1 MHFLWKNKIKLF
13 TLVLVIFIF
22 SVVKLFSTK
31 IFFDTERII
40 NDISKEVEFTKL
52 LNDENLIFVGFDFNN
67 SLSYDGFI
75 KIKELHQYLS
85 KKKDIKRVESII
97 NERKSISKA
106 FLPIPIKV
114 LNLDNI
120 NQYEKS
126 LAELEKYKSNFINND
141 RSKIFFLIEVQEL
154 LKRESAKE
162 LVDELFEIKIGDLN
176 HENFVSGRIP
186 SEIYMQKNVI
196 NEFIILTTLSAIL
209 CFILLFL
216 LTTNIKLILM
226 IILSVIFSIII
237 TLSLSSFLYG
247 GIEMIMIITPAI
259 LFIVC
264 ISDAMHYTTN
274 QTKNIKDKFLFFKDR
289 LSKIGV
295 AIFLT
300 SLTTSISFL
309 TFLINDI
316 IPVARFGLIT
326 SFGILITLIVVT
338 IVYAIAIDF
347 EFHLTKQ
354 SKYFKALTDLII
366 QFSLKRKSKFFH
378 AIMITF
384 ILCSLYNLFNINID
398 NYLTD
403 EVNSKS
409 QMHKQVSFFDKN
421 FGGIK
426 SIYFK
431 VNNISNDSF
440 SIQNFQSTLSL
451 NGFTVDFSNA
461 KLSNKFLTNTLP
473 VFKNL
478 DSDYLFLCR
487 MPDLGSKKTKN
498 IIESILGDFE
508 PLLKIQVGGVGYLF
522 DNISESLTKQ
532 LIFGLAIAICS
543 IGLIF
548 FVLTKFNP
556 RFIFIAI
563 IPNIVPIILTLFVLQ
578 FFNFYLSLSNA
589 FIFTIVFGLIVD
601 DSIHIISAY
610 IRNKAIKNSKTINDI
625 IRTTGRAIV
634 KTTLVVI
641 FCLFPLIFSEFK
653 SVSQLAVITI
663 IAAVIAVFFDLIY
676 LPVLMKLN
684 KKI

>member
-1 MHFLWKNKIKLF
+1 MYFLWKNKLKIF
-13 TLVLVIFIF
+13 VLVAIIFIF
-22 SVVKLFSTK
+22 SLVKIFSSK

-40 NDISKEVEFTKL
+40 NDISKEVEYAKL
-52 LNDENLIFVGFDFNN
+52 LNDENLIFVGFEFNS
-67 SLSYDGFI
+67 SLSYDGFL
-75 KIKELHQYLS
+75 KIQEFHQSLVE
-85 KKKDIKRVESII
+85 KNDIKRVESII
-97 NERKSISKA
+97 NERRVINKG
-106 FLPIPIKV
+106 FLPIPVKA
-114 LNLDNI
+114 LNLENL
-120 NQYEKS
+120 NKYEKS
-126 LAELEKYKSNFINND
+126 LDELEKHKSNFINDD
-141 RSKIFFLIEVQEL
+141 RSKIFFLIEVNEL
-154 LKRESAKE
+154 LKRESTKK
-162 LVDELFEIKIGDLN
+162 LVDELFEINIGDLK

-186 SEIYMQKNVI
+186 SELYMQKNVI
-196 NEFIILTTLSAIL
+196 NEFIVLTSLSAIL
-209 CFILLFL
+209 CFVLLFL

-237 TLSLSSFLYG
+237 TLSLSVVLYG

-274 QTKNIKDKFLFFKDR
+274 QKKIMNDKFLFFKDR

-300 SLTTSISFL
+300 SFTTSISFL

-326 SFGILITLIVVT
+326 SFGILITLVVVT
-338 IVYAIAIDF
+338 IVYAIAIDY
-347 EFHLTKQ
+347 EFNFTKQ
-354 SKYFKALTDLII
+354 SKYFKSLTDSII

-378 AIMITF
+378 LIMIIF
-384 ILCSLYNLFNINID
+384 ILCGLYNLLNINID

-403 EVNSKS
+403 EVNTKSK
-409 QMHKQVSFFDKN
+409 MYKQVSFFDKN

-431 VNNISNDSF
+431 VNNISKDNLAL
-440 SIQNFQSTLSL
+440 QNFERTLSL
-451 NGFTVDFSNA
+451 NNLTVDFSNT
-461 KLSNKFLTNTLP
+461 KFSNKLLSNTLP

-498 IIESILGDFE
+498 IIESMLNDFE
-508 PLLKIQVGGVGYLF
+508 SSLEIQVGGVGYLF
-522 DNISESLTKQ
+522 DNVSERLTKQ
-532 LIFGLAIAICS
+532 LIHGLVIAICS
-543 IGLIF
+543 IGVIF

-556 RFIFIAI
+556 KFIFIAI
-563 IPNIVPIILTLFVLQ
+563 IPNIVPIILTLVFLQ
-578 FFNFYLSLSNA
+578 FFNFYFSLSNA

-610 IRNKAIKNSKTINDI
+610 IRNKAINNSKTINDI

-634 KTTLVVI
+634 KTTLVVV

-663 IAAVIAVFFDLIY
+663 IAATIAVFFDLIY
-676 LPVLMKLN
+676 LPVLMKSN

>member
-1 MHFLWKNKIKLF
+1 
-13 TLVLVIFIF
+13 
-22 SVVKLFSTK
+22 
-31 IFFDTERII
+31 
-40 NDISKEVEFTKL
+40 
-52 LNDENLIFVGFDFNN
+52 
-67 SLSYDGFI
+67 
-75 KIKELHQYLS
+75 
-85 KKKDIKRVESII
+85 
-97 NERKSISKA
+97 
-106 FLPIPIKV
+106 
-114 LNLDNI
+114 
-120 NQYEKS
+120 
-126 LAELEKYKSNFINND
+126 
-141 RSKIFFLIEVQEL
+141 
-154 LKRESAKE
+154 
-162 LVDELFEIKIGDLN
+162 
-176 HENFVSGRIP
+176 
-186 SEIYMQKNVI
+186 
-196 NEFIILTTLSAIL
+196 
-209 CFILLFL
+209 
-216 LTTNIKLILM
+216 
-226 IILSVIFSIII
+226 
-237 TLSLSSFLYG
+237 
-247 GIEMIMIITPAI
+247 
-259 LFIVC
+259 
-264 ISDAMHYTTN
+264 
-274 QTKNIKDKFLFFKDR
+274 
-289 LSKIGV
+289 
-295 AIFLT
+295 
-300 SLTTSISFL
+300 
-309 TFLINDI
+309 
-316 IPVARFGLIT
+316 
-326 SFGILITLIVVT
+326 
-338 IVYAIAIDF
+338 
-347 EFHLTKQ
+347 
-354 SKYFKALTDLII
+354 
-366 QFSLKRKSKFFH
+366 
-378 AIMITF
+378 MITF
-384 ILCSLYNLFNINID
+384 ILCGLYNLLNINID

-451 NGFTVDFSNA
+451 NGFTVDFSNT
-461 KLSNKFLTNTLP
+461 KFSKKFLTNTLP

-498 IIESILGDFE
+498 IIESILSDFE
-508 PLLKIQVGGVGYLF
+508 STLEIQVGGVGYLF

-532 LIFGLAIAICS
+532 LIFGLVIAICS

-556 RFIFIAI
+556 KFIFIAI
-563 IPNIVPIILTLFVLQ
+563 IPNIVPIILTLVVLQ

-610 IRNKAIKNSKTINDI
+610 IRNKSIKNSKTINDI